1 MYYKRHDATT
11 QRIIKFLKIC
21 PRRLYEI
28 QEEIAQL
35 SKFGLLHKLNT
46 LEIQGVIFAERIP
59 ANKSTV
65 YYLLPEQE
73 QEQEKEESGVDRTTQ
88 EDTNNVSTSINVK

>member
-1 MYYKRHDATT
+1 MYYKRHDAIT
-11 QRIIKFLKIC
+11 QRIKNFLSIR
-21 PRRLYEI
+21 PRRLYEL
-28 QEEIAQL
+28 QDEIAQL

-59 ANKSTV
+59 AHKSTV
-65 YYLLPEQE
+65 YYLLP
-73 QEQEKEESGVDRTTQ
+73 EQEKEESGVDRTTQ

>member
-11 QRIIKFLKIC
+11 QRIKNFLSIR
-21 PRRLYEI
+21 PRRLYEL
-28 QEEIAQL
+28 QDEIAQL

-46 LEIQGVIFAERIP
+46 LEIQGVVFAERSP
-59 ANKSTV
+59 EHKSTV
-65 YYLLPEQE
+65 YYLLPEKL
-73 QEQEKEESGVDRTTQ
+73 EKEESGVDRTTQ

>member
-1 MYYKRHDATT
+1 MYKRPDATT
-11 QRIIKFLKIC
+11 QRIKNFLSIR
-21 PRRLYEI
+21 PRRLYEL

-59 ANKSTV
+59 AHKSTV
-65 YYLLPEQE
+65 YYLLPEPE
-73 QEQEKEESGVDRTTQ
+73 PEKEKESDGETPLNGS
-88 EDTNNVSTSINVK
+88 NNVSNNNNA